1 MGPADVLSWKDKIDM
16 NDDNREIT
24 LLKGGD
30 QYFHIHTIDAT
41 LANKISLST
50 MSDPIVTRALA
61 TMNDESGKPWIP

>member
-30 QYFHIHTIDAT
+30 QYFHVHAINTT
-41 LANKISLST
+41 LAEKSPHPLQLT
-50 MSDPIVTRALA
+50 LL
-61 TMNDESGKPWIP
+61 